1 MAKDAPATVQPI
13 WLAVALALAAAVTG
27 VALVRQSP
35 PAPLPLDAPP
45 SMFSAARADAV
56 LRELAGDQRPHPV
69 GSAADAAVR
78 ARLVAR
84 LQALG
89 VPTAV
94 RTVFACSGA
103 APVCGTVTNVIARLP
118 GGSGPRVVMLTAHYD
133 SVAAG
138 PGVADDLA
146 SVAAL
151 VEIARALQAGPP
163 LTNPVVLLIDE
174 GEEAGLLG
182 AEGFVASDP
191 LARQVGAV
199 INLEARGTGGPSL
212 MFETSDEN
220 GWLIDAYGG
229 SVRRPA
235 ALSLTYEAY
244 KRLPN
249 DTDLTV
255 FKRAGMAGM
264 NFAFIGEV
272 SHYHTPLDDLA
283 DLDLASVQHQGE
295 SALAVARA
303 LGEAELSHPRPGR
316 SVYQDLLGVVLL
328 RWPAGLTAPLAA
340 GAGAVVLLWLWLA
353 VRRGELTPGEALWGL
368 GGFFAVVLAAVAAGL
383 VVTRAIEALART
395 SDVWRAHPLPTVISL
410 CCAVLAAG
418 GAAASL
424 AARRAGFTGLFA
436 GTWLGWSGLAA
447 AAAVAAPGAS
457 TMFLI
462 PLLVAAVA
470 LAVLA
475 AVPRGRRHVPLAAV
489 GLVPITAAAWTPL
502 SFLLAATFGL
512 GRGVAVSVP
521 VAMVLT
527 SLAPLVALPQAWRR
541 RRAVALTAVAGVAA
555 AAAVAASFLPKYSAP
570 RPERLSI
577 TYAEDGE
584 TGAARWLAGGPGA
597 PLPNGVRAAARFAA
611 NAVRPLPFSPR
622 REYAAP
628 APPLGLPAPELVIVG
643 SQAVSGGR
651 VVSALLR
658 SARGAP
664 NLALFLP
671 PGAPLVSASAE
682 GRPVHLGRA
691 QTAPSGFRRLAFVAV
706 PAAGVALTFVL
717 RGSEPVAVFVADQSS
732 GLPTAGRALLA
743 ARPPSAVPSDG
754 GDTTVVWRCARL

>member
-1 MAKDAPATVQPI
+1 MVEDAPATVRPI
-13 WLAVALALAAAVTG
+13 WLAVALALAAAIVG
-27 VALVRQSP
+27 VAAVRQSP

-45 SMFSAARADAV
+45 AMFSAARAGAV

-94 RTVFACSGA
+94 HTVFACSGA
-103 APVCGTVTNVIARLP
+103 EPVCGTVTNVVARLP
-118 GGSGPRVVMLTAHYD
+118 GGSGPRAVMLAAHYD
-133 SVAAG
+133 SVGAG
-138 PGVADDLA
+138 PGIADDLA

-151 VEIARALQAGPP
+151 VEIARALRAGPP
-163 LTNPVVLLIDE
+163 PTNPVVLLIDE

-191 LARQVGAV
+191 LASQIGAA

-220 GWLIDAYGG
+220 GWLIDAYGR
-229 SVRRPA
+229 SVRRLA

-255 FKRAGMAGM
+255 FKRAGMPGM
-264 NFAFIGEV
+264 NFAFIDEV

-283 DLDLASVQHQGE
+283 GLDPASLQHQGE

-303 LGEAELSHPRPGR
+303 LGGADLAHPRPGR
-316 SVYQDLLGVVLL
+316 SVYQDLLGLVLL

-340 GAGAVVLLWLWLA
+340 GAGAVVLLWVWLA
-353 VRRGELTPGEALWGL
+353 VRRGEVTPGEVLWGL
-368 GGFFAVVLAAVAAGL
+368 GGFFAVVLAAIAAGL
-383 VVTRAIEALART
+383 ALTRSIEALART
-395 SDVWRAHPLPTVISL
+395 AEVWRAHPLPTLLSL
-410 CCAVLAAG
+410 WCGVLAAG
-418 GAAASL
+418 AAAASL
-424 AARRAGFTGLFA
+424 AARRAGFRGLFA
-436 GTWLGWSGLAA
+436 GSWLGWCGLAA
-447 AAAVAAPGAS
+447 VAAAAAPGAS

-462 PLLVAAVA
+462 PLLAAAVA

-475 AVPRGRRHVPLAAV
+475 AVPRGMRHVPLAAA
-489 GLVPITAAAWTPL
+489 GLVPLAAAAWTPL

-512 GRGVAVSVP
+512 ARGVAISVP
-521 VAMVLT
+521 LAMVT
-527 SLAPLVALPQAWRR
+527 TALAPLLALPQAWRR
-541 RRAVALTAVAGVAA
+541 RRALALVAVAGVAV
-555 AAAVAASFLPKYSAP
+555 AAAVAASLLPKYSAA

-577 TYAEDGE
+577 TYGEDGD

-597 PLPNGVRAAARFAA
+597 PLPAGVRAAAGFAA
-611 NAVRPLPFSPR
+611 NAVHPLPFSPQ

-643 SQAVSGGR
+643 SQAVAGGR

-671 PGAPLVSASAE
+671 AEAPLVSVSAE
-682 GRPVHLGRA
+682 GRPVRLGRS
-691 QTAPSGFRRLAFVAV
+691 QPGPGRFRRLAFVAV
-706 PAAGVALTFVL
+706 PAAGVALTLVL
-717 RGSEPVAVFVADQSS
+717 RGAEPVGVFVADQSP
-732 GLPTAGRALLA
+732 GLPATGQALLS

-754 GDTTVVWRCARL
+754 GDTTVVWRPAIL